1 MALVAALTRDAEVRN
16 HEIEQL
22 ACIELRIEDIGGGGA
37 LEIQPIQQTVEQ
49 GCLAGAHFT
58 SEQNEPLAILDAI
71 GEPRQRLLDLMGQEK
86 ITPGRGGVERVLS
99 QARERF

>member
-37 LEIQPIQQTVEQ
+37 LEIQPIQQAGEQ

-58 SEQNEPLAILDAI
+58 SEQNEPLAILDSI
-71 GEPRQRLLDLMGQEK
+71 VEPPPRLLDLLRQK
-86 ITPGRGGVERVLS
+86 HTTTARTVVERALS
-99 QARERF
+99 